1 MKPAGLY
8 PKGGGCVF
16 CGSVEHLKRDCMRK
30 VAKDL
35 KAGVK
40 VEMMGDNLED
50 EPSRDFKPVKN
61 KKRIKS
67 EKIVAF

>member
-1 MKPAGLY
+1 
-8 PKGGGCVF
+8 
-16 CGSVEHLKRDCMRK
+16 MRK

-40 VEMMGDNLED
+40 VETMGDNLED
-50 EPSRDFKPVKN
+50 EPSRDFAPVKN

-67 EKIVAF
+67 QKIVAF